1 MKEKIITKK
10 ILKWYD
16 LNKRSLPWR
25 KKVSLTKKQYYTL
38 ISEFMLQ
45 QTQVATVIPFFNRFI
60 KNLPS
65 INSLA
70 KVNEKKLI
78 KLWEGLGYYSRARN
92 LKKTAQI
99 IIKNFDGK
107 LPNNFED
114 LLTLPGI
121 GNYTANAILAIAF
134 NKPYIPL
141 DGNIERVLKRYLYLK
156 KEKEIQKDNLLKK
169 KLYLEL
175 LQRSSDYAQ
184 ALMELGAL
192 YVNQVIQYV
201 ISVQL
206 EKNVN
211 LSKIKILDLTK
222 KLKKNKDKYF
232 ILKVYKKNQKY
243 LLIKN
248 TKFNFLKNLSIFP
261 MEELSNPKN
270 FDENLNFKM
279 SNMNMNIKIQYS
291 KDNQKFSSS
300 YWIDRKKL
308 NSYML
313 PSFTKK
319 VVQYLEKINEKN
331 CIIGAGISGLFIAN
345 LFKKIQIIKLQF
357 YEKKPEF
364 NRFGRRLWNSII
376 S

>member
-1 MKEKIITKK
+1 MKELMITKN

-25 KKVSLTKKQYYTL
+25 KKISFQKKQYYTL

-45 QTQVATVIPFFNRFI
+45 QTQVTSVIPFFNKFI
-60 KNLPS
+60 KDLPS
-65 INSLA
+65 IKSLA
-70 KVNEKKLI
+70 KVKEKKLI

-99 IIKNFDGK
+99 IIKKFDGK

-114 LLTLPGI
+114 LITLPGI

-156 KEKEIQKDNLLKK
+156 KEKEIQKDNLSQKK
-169 KLYLEL
+169 VIFGTSS
-175 LQRSSDYAQ
+175 RSSDYAQ
-184 ALMELGAL
+184 ALMELGAIICKPNNPIC
-192 YVNQVIQYV
+192 NQCP
-201 ISVQL
+201 
-206 EKNVN
+206 
-211 LSKIKILDLTK
+211 IKINCKSFRKKDFILTK
-222 KLKKNKDKYF
+222 NIKKNKEKYF
-232 ILKVYKKNQKY
+232 VLKVYKKDQRY

-261 MEELSNPKN
+261 MQELSNPKN
-270 FDENLNFKM
+270 FNETLNFKM

-291 KDNQKFSSS
+291 KYNKKYPLS
-300 YWIDRKKL
+300 YWIDKKKMD
-308 NSYML
+308 SYIL

-319 VVQYLEKINEKN
+319 VFQYLEKN
-331 CIIGAGISGLFIAN
+331 
-345 LFKKIQIIKLQF
+345 
-357 YEKKPEF
+357 
-364 NRFGRRLWNSII
+364 
-376 S
+376 

>member
-25 KKVSLTKKQYYTL
+25 KKVSVEKKQYYTL

-45 QTQVATVIPFFNRFI
+45 QTQVITVIPFFNRFI

-70 KVNEKKLI
+70 KVSEKKLI
-78 KLWEGLGYYSRARN
+78 KLWEGLGYYSRVRN
-92 LKKTAQI
+92 LKKSAQVI
-99 IIKNFDGK
+99 LKNFDGK
-107 LPNNFED
+107 LPDNFED
-114 LLTLPGI
+114 LITLPGI

-156 KEKEIQKDNLLKK
+156 KDKEIQKD
-169 KLYLEL
+169 YL
-175 LQRSSDYAQ
+175 LQKKIVFGTTLRSSDYAQ

-192 YVNQVIQYV
+192 ICKPNNPICAQCPI
-201 ISVQL
+201 I
-206 EKNVN
+206 KNCKSYKKKDFS
-211 LSKIKILDLTK
+211 LIKNI
-222 KLKKNKDKYF
+222 KKNKDKYF
-232 ILKVYKKNQKY
+232 VLKVYKKNQRY

-270 FDENLNFKM
+270 FNENLNFKM
-279 SNMNMNIKIQYS
+279 SNMNMNIKIKYS
-291 KDNQKFSSS
+291 NDNKKFPYS
-300 YWIDRKKL
+300 YWVDGTKM
-308 NSYML
+308 NNYML

-319 VVQYLEKINEKN
+319 IVQYLEKN
-331 CIIGAGISGLFIAN
+331 
-345 LFKKIQIIKLQF
+345 
-357 YEKKPEF
+357 
-364 NRFGRRLWNSII
+364 
-376 S
+376 

>member
-25 KKVSLTKKQYYTL
+25 KKVSLQKKQYYTL

-45 QTQVATVIPFFNRFI
+45 QTQVTTVIPFFNRFI

-65 INSLA
+65 LKTLA

-156 KEKEIQKDNLLKK
+156 KEKEIQKDNLIKK
-169 KLYLEL
+169 KKIYLEL
-175 LQRSSDYAQ
+175 L
-184 ALMELGAL
+184 
-192 YVNQVIQYV
+192 
-201 ISVQL
+201 
-206 EKNVN
+206 
-211 LSKIKILDLTK
+211 
-222 KLKKNKDKYF
+222 
-232 ILKVYKKNQKY
+232 
-243 LLIKN
+243 
-248 TKFNFLKNLSIFP
+248 
-261 MEELSNPKN
+261 
-270 FDENLNFKM
+270 
-279 SNMNMNIKIQYS
+279 
-291 KDNQKFSSS
+291 
-300 YWIDRKKL
+300 
-308 NSYML
+308 
-313 PSFTKK
+313 
-319 VVQYLEKINEKN
+319 
-331 CIIGAGISGLFIAN
+331 
-345 LFKKIQIIKLQF
+345 
-357 YEKKPEF
+357 
-364 NRFGRRLWNSII
+364 
-376 S
+376 